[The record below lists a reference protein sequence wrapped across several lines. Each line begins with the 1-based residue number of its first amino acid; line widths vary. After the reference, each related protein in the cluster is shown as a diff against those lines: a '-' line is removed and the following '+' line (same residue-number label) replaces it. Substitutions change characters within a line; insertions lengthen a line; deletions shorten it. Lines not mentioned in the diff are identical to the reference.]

1 MKKMIS
7 ALLVLVMMMSLA
19 VPTFAAEPMTTDP
32 FADITLDV
40 SEMSED
46 ELAIYNEVMNRA
58 IAEHKAANPDFNE
71 AEFIS
76 QVNSLLYMME
86 HGVPLTR
93 AIIDLSIPIDVV
105 TTALDIALS
114 LAIGGATGAAVKAL
128 VAQFGKK
135 VAVQKI
141 TSAAI
146 GALAAFGV
154 KNILDL
160 DGIVT
165 NIVENLLSPGTAI
178 AEWLDSTDP
187 EPNNGYWD
195 IVLG

>member
-7 ALLVLVMMMSLA
+7 VLLALVMMLSLA
-19 VPTFAAEPMTTDP
+19 VPAFAAESQTDDP

-40 SEMSED
+40 SEMSEE

-58 IAEHKAANPDFNE
+58 IAEQRAANPNFNE
-71 AEFIS
+71 EEFVS
-76 QVNSLLYMME
+76 QVNALLYMME
-86 HGVPLTR
+86 HGVPMTR
-93 AIIDLSIPIDVV
+93 AIVDLSIPNSAV
-105 TTALDIALS
+105 TAALDVALS

-154 KNILDL
+154 KNVLDL

>member
-1 MKKMIS
+1 MKKIIS
-7 ALLVLVMMMSLA
+7 ALLALVMMVSLA
-19 VPTFAAEPMTTDP
+19 VPAFAAESQTDDP

-40 SEMSED
+40 SEMSEE

-58 IAEHKAANPDFNE
+58 IAEQRAADPNFNE
-71 AEFIS
+71 EEFVS

-86 HGVPLTR
+86 HGVPQTR
-93 AIIDLSIPIDVV
+93 AIIDLSVPNSAV
-105 TTALDIALS
+105 TAALDVALS

-135 VAVQKI
+135 IAIQKI

-154 KNILDL
+154 KQVLDL

>member
-1 MKKMIS
+1 MKKLLSILLSMIMAFS
-7 ALLVLVMMMSLA
+7 LV
-19 VPTFAAEPMTTDP
+19 VPAFAAEPEEPDP

-40 SEMSED
+40 SQMSND
-46 ELAIYNEVMNRA
+46 ELAIYNEVMSKA
-58 IAEHKAANPDFNE
+58 IAEQKAANPNFNE
-71 AEFIS
+71 SEFVS
-76 QVNSLLYMME
+76 QVNSVLYMME
-86 HGVPLTR
+86 HGVPMTR
-93 AIIDLSIPIDVV
+93 ALIDLSIPNSAV
-105 TTALDIALS
+105 TAALDVALS
-114 LAIGGATGAAVKAL
+114 LAIGGATGAAVKTL

-135 VAVQKI
+135 VAVKKI

-195 IVLG
+195 IILG

>member
-1 MKKMIS
+1 MKKLLSILLSMIMAFS
-7 ALLVLVMMMSLA
+7 LV
-19 VPTFAAEPMTTDP
+19 VPAFAAEPEEPDP

-40 SEMSED
+40 SQMSND
-46 ELAIYNEVMNRA
+46 ELAIYNEVMSKA
-58 IAEHKAANPDFNE
+58 IAEQKAANPNFNE
-71 AEFIS
+71 SEFVS
-76 QVNSLLYMME
+76 QVNSVLYMME
-86 HGVPLTR
+86 HGVPMTR
-93 AIIDLSIPIDVV
+93 ALIDLSIPNSAV
-105 TTALDIALS
+105 TAALDVALS
-114 LAIGGATGAAVKAL
+114 LAIGGATGAAVKTL

-135 VAVQKI
+135 VAVKKI